1 MLASK
6 RWFCSLTVFI
16 YSMPGYKCSIKER
29 MLYSSCKSPL
39 VDFIERQLGIPLA
52 KKVMLVVWFCV
63 RVCMHSQCL
72 WVCVRAPVRAC
83 VCACVVSVVVFLF
96 CFLFICCCWVCC
108 VLFCLGGGGGG
119 CLNSSCQWGV
129 GGVVLCMIPCLYFH
143 VIAYAPVGEIINKRI
158 HYYYDLPPLFFSLT
172 SCLYLSRFSL
182 TLSCLQHLAQSAKQT
197 HTHTHIQREREK

>member
-72 WVCVRAPVRAC
+72 WVGVRAC
-83 VCACVVSVVVFLF
+83 TCACMCVCMCCQRCCFSLLF
-96 CFLFICCCWVCC
+96 FVYLLLLGVLCF
-108 VLFCLGGGGGG
+108 VLFGGGGGGGGGLLEFQLSVGGGGGG
-119 CLNSSCQWGV
+119 CP
-129 GGVVLCMIPCLYFH
+129 M
-143 VIAYAPVGEIINKRI
+143 
-158 HYYYDLPPLFFSLT
+158 YDSLFI
-172 SCLYLSRFSL
+172 
-182 TLSCLQHLAQSAKQT
+182 LSCNSLCSSW
-197 HTHTHIQREREK
+197 RNN